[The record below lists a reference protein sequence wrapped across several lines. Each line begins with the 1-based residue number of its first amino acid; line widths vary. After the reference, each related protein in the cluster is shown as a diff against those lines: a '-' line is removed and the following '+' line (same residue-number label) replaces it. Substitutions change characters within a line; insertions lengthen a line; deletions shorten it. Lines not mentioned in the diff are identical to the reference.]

1 MKKTMKGYW
10 LGTSTVAQLVKNL
23 TATVWVGSMSRDLPY
38 AVGANIKKKKNPDG
52 INRGNLEVVEH
63 FLLWE
68 NDQLTLF

>member
-1 MKKTMKGYW
+1 M
-10 LGTSTVAQLVKNL
+10 AQLVKNL

-63 FLLWE
+63 FLL
-68 NDQLTLF
+68 